1 MHSELDSL
9 CLDALADMVLPA
21 SYTPVNCLCSS
32 AAHSAHAMMFH
43 ASFTMCQSAHAEQA
57 CLIFS
62 DQRSPAYFNIIPSKL
77 LRLKKM
83 QEYNAGR
90 YTGHRNNT
98 KYMGILPCTSYSLHQ
113 HKHFSTTNEQAMYP
127 SQQLFTHCMHLKWHK
142 TDSCLSPHPTG
153 ESRS

>member
-1 MHSELDSL
+1 
-9 CLDALADMVLPA
+9 MVLPA

-83 QEYNAGR
+83 QEYDAGR
-90 YTGHRNNT
+90 YTGHRINT

-113 HKHFSTTNEQAMYP
+113 HKHFSTTNEQAISITATFYSLYAFKMV
-127 SQQLFTHCMHLKWHK
+127 Q
-142 TDSCLSPHPTG
+142 D
-153 ESRS
+153 